1 MESTLSKEQRI
12 LRVMRKVLSNVVKDV
27 TPRDGVIHPLSEQT
41 IQDIRDCFALIS
53 ARENELAQEIGLSQA
68 RPHFSDE
75 PQSAKVVPLHK
86 ISRARPEGG
95 NDEPDDV
102 A

>member
-1 MESTLSKEQRI
+1 MESTFSKEQRI
-12 LRVMRKVLSNVVKDV
+12 LRVMRKTLANVVKDV

-53 ARENELAQEIGLSQA
+53 AREVELAREMGLAEA

-75 PQSAKVVPLHK
+75 APRAKVVPLHR
-86 ISRARPEGG
+86 ISRSRAEGD
-95 NDEPDDV
+95 DEPDDV